1 MDTLTHALSGALLA
15 RATAPR
21 APAPNDLS
29 PRARLAA
36 GFLSCAFPDLDFVV
50 GAAGPVEYLLHH
62 RGVTHS
68 VLLAPLWAL
77 LIAWLLS
84 KLARDARGWKPW
96 FGACVLGLYAHIAGD
111 VITSFGTMVLAPLS
125 DWRAALGTTFIID
138 LWFTGIII
146 AGLAASYFWP
156 RTRRPALAA
165 SFALLAYVAV
175 QAVLKH
181 QAEDFGEDYA
191 AAQRIV
197 GASVEAQPRPVSP
210 FNWTV
215 FVSDARTHR
224 YAHINLLRDEARTQ
238 KPDDGLIARLDA
250 AYRPRRDAHWE
261 SRPRYGYD
269 AETEALARD
278 AWGSPAL
285 AFFRWFADKPA
296 FDGVT
301 PGSTCV
307 WFVDLR
313 FDSPGRGW
321 MPFRFG
327 ACRDAPGGSW
337 RAYRRIG
344 DSGRVALD

>member
-21 APAPNDLS
+21 APGAASLS
-29 PRARLAA
+29 PRARVTA

-50 GAAGPVEYLLHH
+50 GFAGPIEYLLHH

-68 VLLAPLWAL
+68 ILLVPLWAFVL
-77 LIAWLLS
+77 AWLLA

-96 FGACVLGLYAHIAGD
+96 FGVCALGITTHIAGD

-138 LWFTGIII
+138 LWFTGIIV

-165 SFALLAYVAV
+165 SAALVAYVAM

-181 QAEDFGEDYA
+181 QAEEFGEGYA
-191 AAQRIV
+191 AARHIV

-215 FVSDARTHR
+215 FVSDPETQR
-224 YAHINLLRDEARTQ
+224 YAHVNLLRDEARAAG
-238 KPDDGLIARLDA
+238 PDDGLIARLDE
-250 AYRPRRDAHWE
+250 AYRPLDDAHWE
-261 SRPRYGYD
+261 SRPRYGFD
-269 AETEALARD
+269 PETEALARD

-296 FDGVT
+296 FDGIT
-301 PGSTCV
+301 AGSTCV

-327 ACRDAPGGSW
+327 ACRDSPSAPW
-337 RAYRRIG
+337 RAYRRVG
-344 DSGRVALD
+344 DSGRAALD